1 MAPELPQPFRRMAS
15 GRALFVGTVGIL
27 ALSVLVQAFF
37 AGDAAVLAP
46 EMWQK
51 HVAWVHI
58 FQWLSVVLPVT
69 AHLAGHRIGFT
80 VLNCL
85 PLVMIGLQYT
95 FIHIAI
101 NHGEA
106 TFAGLHA
113 VGGVLL
119 FGLLVFVFQEW
130 RHRAAAEFD
139 GPLPE

>member
-1 MAPELPQPFRRMAS
+1 MAPELPRPFRRIAS
-15 GRALFVGTVGIL
+15 WRVLFVGTVGIF

-58 FQWLSVVLPVT
+58 FQWLSVALPVT

-80 VLNCL
+80 FLNCL
-85 PLVMIGLQYT
+85 PLVMVGLQYML
-95 FIHIAI
+95 IHFAI
-101 NHGEA
+101 NHGRA
-106 TFAGLHA
+106 TYAGLHA

-130 RHRAAAEFD
+130 RNRAAAEFD